1 MNTENMTVLFAVVLF
16 TLTWMLALV
25 GFAWLVT

>member
-1 MNTENMTVLFAVVLF
+1 MTDTMTVGVSVFMF
-16 TLTWMLALV
+16 ILTWMLALV